1 MRGEQRIVM
10 QCVAGDRGD
19 TLRQLTGSMSEY
31 YEALPAPHHTHLEA
45 DRFGA
50 ARLNN
55 TDWHR

>member
-1 MRGEQRIVM
+1 M

-31 YEALPAPHHTHLEA
+31 YEALPAPHQTHLEA